1 MTSTFTP
8 KGLEKPETGD
18 RVDTWGEQRNRD
30 LDLIDDELGGILTL
44 TLTANKTLSQT
55 DGTTDEANHRNI
67 VISSSDQDRTVTF
80 PASMPSIR
88 AVYND
93 SSYDITF
100 TVSGGS
106 NTLVVPK
113 GGRNV
118 IRTDASEVYPAA
130 ENSGW
135 FLAGE
140 NASLSG
146 TNQSF
151 TLNTSFFSEFILEFI
166 GVSHND
172 GGSVA
177 MYIIGGGA
185 NAGQWNIGTVAGG
198 SAFSGLCHFISPGA
212 ESSSVG
218 MARVMY
224 ANGLSDYSLGE
235 TTDNQ
240 IFVALDSTI
249 GMSWGSSATFDAG
262 TLRLWAR

>member
-1 MTSTFTP
+1 MAATYTAL
-8 KGLEKPETGD
+8 GLTKHETGD
-18 RVDTWGEQRNRD
+18 LIDTWGEMLND
-30 LDLIDDELGGILTL
+30 DKEAIDDMLGGILAL

-67 VISSSDQDRTVTF
+67 VISSSDQDRTVTL
-80 PASMPSIR
+80 PASMPFIRSI
-88 AVYND
+88 YND

-151 TLNTSFFSEFILEFI
+151 TLNTSFFSEFMLEFI

-172 GGSVA
+172 GGSVG
-177 MYIIGGGA
+177 MFIIGGGA
-185 NAGQWNIGTVAGG
+185 NAGQWNIGSVAGG
-198 SAFSGLCHFISPGA
+198 GAFSGLCHFISPGA
-212 ESSSVG
+212 ESGSIG

-224 ANGLSDYSLGE
+224 ANGLSDYSLSE
-235 TTDNQ
+235 VTDNQ